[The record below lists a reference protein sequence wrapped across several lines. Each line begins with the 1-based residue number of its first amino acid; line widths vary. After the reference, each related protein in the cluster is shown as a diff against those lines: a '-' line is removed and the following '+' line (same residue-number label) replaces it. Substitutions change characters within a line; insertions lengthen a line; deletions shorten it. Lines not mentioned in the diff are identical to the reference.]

1 MVHRFIDRVFG
12 AVSESGMERYYS
24 SVYSRRGFASGGP
37 TIDEARRDYRAVVRH
52 DRQVMP

>member
-1 MVHRFIDRVFG
+1 MVHRFIDRIFS

-24 SVYSRRGFASGGP
+24 SVYTRRGFASGGP

-52 DRQVMP
+52 DRQVIL